1 MGKHSRQANTR
12 EYFTSGERAK
22 AKKEYGTQVSRL
34 GAESQRKFDMCN
46 LCMDRLAKDCVATPS
61 GFLYCRECILKHLVA
76 SKEAIDAHRAAYE
89 EQQKRLAA
97 EAAASAAT
105 AHASVVVAFERR
117 ESAMTV
123 AGGGRA
129 GSAAT
134 AAAGGAAPS
143 AAAAAAAGVGAT
155 ALAVAARK
163 AEDEKA
169 RIAAAVVALKSHADH
184 RDHAEKLA
192 EARAAS
198 FWVPDSTP
206 SAAEGLLPP
215 PDPCPRDP
223 QSGEFLRA
231 KQLVPLKLARADPP
245 KTDDDDAGV
254 ASSSSSSSSSSAV
267 GGADAGAA
275 AAAAGEPDDADAT
288 SAASGISRFMCPT
301 CLRGIVYQQTYL
313 FKS

>member
-97 EAAASAAT
+97 EAAAAAAA
-105 AHASVVVAFERR
+105 AHASVVTAFERR
-117 ESAMTV
+117 EAAMTV
-123 AGGGRA
+123 AAGARA
-129 GSAAT
+129 GSAAASS
-134 AAAGGAAPS
+134 AAAGAAT
-143 AAAAAAAGVGAT
+143 AGGVGAT
-155 ALAVAARK
+155 ALAIAARK
-163 AEDEKA
+163 AEEEKA

-184 RDHAEKLA
+184 RDTAEKLA

-198 FWVPDSTP
+198 FWVPDATP
-206 SAAEGLLPP
+206 SAADGLLPP

-231 KQLVPLKLARADPP
+231 KQLVPLRLTRANPP

-254 ASSSSSSSSSSAV
+254 ASAVASSSSSS
-267 GGADAGAA
+267 GGVAGSGAGGDAAGAA
-275 AAAAGEPDDADAT
+275 AADEPDDADAT
-288 SAASGISRFMCPT
+288 SAASGVSRFMCPT

-313 FKS
+313 FKP